1 MAISWV
7 TVGAGAIRARLTLT
21 LSLLS
26 GASRLARPHKNSS
39 ELVGLF
45 PKRLRVSAGAYLG
58 LLEDLEPQ
66 GGLINLLD
74 STTEFVDEVGARL
87 GATNG
92 PIMRRCRRG
101 AIG

>member
-1 MAISWV
+1 V
-7 TVGAGAIRARLTLT
+7 TVGASAIRARLTLT

-26 GASRLARPHKNSS
+26 GSSSFARPHKNSS

-45 PKRLRVSAGAYLG
+45 PKRLRVSDEAYLG

-66 GGLINLLD
+66 GGLVNFLY

-92 PIMRRCRRG
+92 AIVRG
-101 AIG
+101 SR